1 MNAKLLTGMGLTLA
15 LCACVTAPRPNAAL
29 ESARDAV
36 RSAEMDPN
44 VAKYAALDLDVAQRD
59 LAIADDAALHHND
72 AAIAQ
77 PAYLAAQNAQL
88 ARMHGAAKADD
99 ARVAAGQA
107 ERTQIMLNARTREVR
122 NAKMAT
128 NLALDQRDLAV
139 GEAARSQG
147 DAARSHD
154 EAIRSQGDAARSQE
168 DAIRSQ
174 GDAAR
179 SQEQAALSQGDAAR
193 SHDEATRSQGDAAR
207 SQEQAARSQEQA
219 ALSQGEAAR
228 SHDEA
233 TRSQGD
239 AARSQEQSA
248 RSQEQAALSQGEAA
262 RSHDEAT
269 RSQGDAARSQGDAA
283 RSQEQ
288 SARLQA
294 EVDQLKA
301 RPTPRGLVMTLGDV
315 LFNTGR
321 AELNPGANR
330 KLDQLAQFLNEHKG
344 RRVQIDGFT
353 DSVGTDSYNDELSQ
367 RRANSVK
374 SALLSRG
381 VDSSRIGTEG
391 YGKAYPVANN
401 IDSGGRQLNRRV
413 EVVIGGENGL
423 GVSPRG

>member
-44 VAKYAALDLDVAQRD
+44 VGKYAALDLDVAQKD
-59 LAIADDAALHHND
+59 LAIADYAALHHND

-77 PAYLAAQNAQL
+77 PAYLAAQNARL

-99 ARVAAGQA
+99 ARVAAGRA
-107 ERTQIMLNARTREVR
+107 ERTQIMLNARTREVN

-128 NLALDQRDLAV
+128 NLALDQRDQAV
-139 GEAARSQG
+139 GDAARSQG

-154 EAIRSQGDAARSQE
+154 EAV
-168 DAIRSQ
+168 
-174 GDAAR
+174 
-179 SQEQAALSQGDAAR
+179 
-193 SHDEATRSQGDAAR
+193 
-207 SQEQAARSQEQA
+207 
-219 ALSQGEAAR
+219 
-228 SHDEA
+228 
-233 TRSQGD
+233 
-239 AARSQEQSA
+239 
-248 RSQEQAALSQGEAA
+248 
-262 RSHDEAT
+262 

-283 RSQEQ
+283 RSQDEAARSHDEAVRSQGDAARSQGDAARSQDEAARSQQQ
-288 SARLQA
+288 SARSQDEAARSQQQSARSQEEAARSQQQSARSQEEAARLQA

-330 KLDQLAQFLNEHKG
+330 KLDQLAQFLNEHKE

-353 DSVGTDSYNDELSQ
+353 DSVGTDSYNEELSQ

-381 VDSSRIGTEG
+381 VDASRIGTEG

-401 IDSGGRQLNRRV
+401 VDSGGRQLNRRV

-423 GVSPRG
+423 GVSPRS